1 MKDYAKLTSC
11 LWSWMNPQTILT
23 QLSLVYLCAFCDGD
37 IIREEVL
44 GLIPLEGRITAEII
58 FQRIVDFFSKVNG
71 LNLERFVNRSVKSL
85 HCLIHQSVLCS
96 RLFSGLKNTMDSVM
110 AIINFL
116 QVKIESP
123 TPVISYNVSRHV
135 SRALCNA
142 LQSVCELRE
151 EIVTFLCDCKHK
163 HADAFVCRMMD
174 SMLHFPTLRDFIKS
188 SASAKVI
195 LSMSEFVNKLMDNF
209 VTRFYELDM
218 PTVARSLC
226 LVMSSAVLTSFAVR
240 RRAVAIQYC
249 SVVGKTGRFLL
260 AVCSTGVTFLA
271 LQCGMQITFT
281 YIPKDVTGPWD
292 NIFFNFGIV
301 RFSDVDTLNII
312 RLLMPD
318 FAVFLSTLFI
328 LHWCKAKKP
337 HHSENCRDLYNSEG
351 SDGEISDSECEGE
364 STTSSFG
371 SSVKSHTSP
380 LSSPDVLQKLIIF
393 LTSLRLLMSSV
404 MNTAG
409 KVLVTVLLCLAG
421 ITFPSLTSALYFM
434 VFLGLV
440 WCWVLDYTISLLHF
454 SSLCVMMTIFSG
466 GHILILLFGLTAL
479 IQTNMSEPYILALHE
494 DGSWPAMVHPLVL
507 LLLYFSVMSLLH
519 NNLNIYYAQEN
530 VESFAEASDILS
542 NFSKSHHFSP
552 ERKEVRFD
560 RSTFDQAPPIY
571 INQVNPCQ
579 RQSVLAECSDFIVSI
594 PSGDFGGDGMA
605 AGLRA
610 LEKSCD
616 FQNQDPLGGSVI
628 ESYYNNRCVLKRLVS
643 VSNGQSGE
651 RCVASAVDSQHINY
665 FELLAVCLV
674 ALMLVWKRTWQ
685 DHEGSGLNSL
695 IVEDDYP
702 NCFAFSPYTQNVSY
716 CTSKSTE
723 YTVKKESCGGGN
735 GILND
740 ADSLSS
746 TDASGPSALN
756 QLGQVI
762 MKQSYLIALIITMV
776 WSISYNSWLT
786 LVLLV
791 WSCAIWMLKDRRRY
805 AMLSA
810 PLLAVYGTLLLVV
823 TFISQLHL
831 NHIDIFPTL
840 PKDVLIDF
848 DVYGYPVPCVHLATK
863 LKEKNE
869 EDLQTADH
877 LMEVKVQSCDTSQA
891 SQMMIL
897 LGTLVKGILVK
908 YWIFCC
914 CFMFF
919 FVSFSDKVAV
929 YKILYICLFL
939 FCVVLYEVH
948 YEVWRSILKHF
959 WAVVVGYSMLVLI
972 LIYVYQFKSVCNLFQ
987 QILGIPEE
995 RLRDIGL
1002 EQFDTIELF
1011 ARILL
1016 PAFFLLAC
1024 ILQLHYFNCDFLS
1037 LTDLQTV
1044 VPRNKIDR
1052 LKERQIHG
1060 KSSDQISSSSLD
1072 EHHEIELEDD
1082 VKQWLVVMDR
1092 VHELTLQA
1100 VLWLWRGQELCWRIL
1115 ELHSFKLVSTAI
1127 IWVCVQEVR
1136 HKPVYSLHIQYLF
1149 NVAGIA
1155 DEFVVFGV
1163 VDICSAIF
1171 ETAAFGFQC
1180 VFCLGLCDGCGLTSC
1195 NESSTGDNRA
1205 ELLRNSVLYLAP
1217 VDPAIWVGGLRKCE
1231 DHILPCLWNHLLILG
1246 LLVFDVTVHR
1256 HQLHHRLQNGLKVT
1270 QSRTIFQGVTH
1281 QHLDHG
1287 ILPSLKY
1294 FANYFFYKFGL
1305 EVCFVVAVNVIG
1317 QRMDVCALLHSFALM
1332 AVLSRRRRKAI
1343 GEVWP
1348 KYCCFIASFM
1358 VLQYLLCIG
1367 LPPALCIDYP
1377 WRKSSAA
1384 WSSNLIKWLYLPD
1397 HAMSPNAN
1405 FILYDCLLLLV
1416 ASLQWQVFED
1426 ENQACVRLLAG
1437 ENVEISRNLDPQ
1449 TLNQYTP
1456 VNNFLHCRSYL
1467 DMVKLFVFSYFFWLV
1482 LCLIFITGTTRINI
1496 FCLGYLVACFYFML
1510 FGGTLLLQPV
1520 QYVLRLWDCL
1530 IAYTCVVIS
1539 LKNMLSLGSCVY
1551 LEGLQKHGCWLIQAF
1566 SMFCTINGYNLP
1578 KPDNQCELP
1587 EGEAGIVWDAICFTV
1602 LLAQRRVFLSYYFLY
1617 VVSDLQTSKV
1627 LASSISSQAA
1637 QFSKEDGERT
1647 QAIACLRILVERAIR
1662 RVKEFH
1668 IWDTTV
1674 PLTIGAEL
1682 FEAKV
1687 KKQVAARLEMEKKS
1701 VEILKKQMEKIKS
1714 KQEIAPYQEVTSSAA
1729 HAESSYCP
1737 KQNDGDCGYDL
1748 FETDSEEEEEEMKDK
1763 TQDNISP
1770 KKKTAFQLVS
1780 LLSHRMEKI
1789 KSKQEIAPYQEVT
1802 SSAAHAESSYCPKQ
1816 NGSPL

>member
-1 MKDYAKLTSC
+1 MDCDCMLC
-11 LWSWMNPQTILT
+11 LQAISLRYNG
-23 QLSLVYLCAFCDGD
+23 LSVVYLLFLLS
-37 IIREEVL
+37 V
-44 GLIPLEGRITAEII
+44 PL
-58 FQRIVDFFSKVNG
+58 FPSP
-71 LNLERFVNRSVKSL
+71 NLD
-85 HCLIHQSVLCS
+85 
-96 RLFSGLKNTMDSVM
+96 TM
-110 AIINFL
+110 
-116 QVKIESP
+116 K
-123 TPVISYNVSRHV
+123 
-135 SRALCNA
+135 
-142 LQSVCELRE
+142 
-151 EIVTFLCDCKHK
+151 
-163 HADAFVCRMMD
+163 
-174 SMLHFPTLRDFIKS
+174 
-188 SASAKVI
+188 
-195 LSMSEFVNKLMDNF
+195 
-209 VTRFYELDM
+209 
-218 PTVARSLC
+218 
-226 LVMSSAVLTSFAVR
+226 
-240 RRAVAIQYC
+240 
-249 SVVGKTGRFLL
+249 GKTGRFLL

-466 GHILILLFGLTAL
+466 GHILILYLYQLPLFQQL
-479 IQTNMSEPYILALHE
+479 IPPQ
-494 DGSWPAMVHPLVL
+494 DGFTS
-507 LLLYFSVMSLLH
+507 
-519 NNLNIYYAQEN
+519 NLNIYYAQEN

-552 ERKEVRFD
+552 ERKE
-560 RSTFDQAPPIY
+560 
-571 INQVNPCQ
+571 
-579 RQSVLAECSDFIVSI
+579 
-594 PSGDFGGDGMA
+594 
-605 AGLRA
+605 
-610 LEKSCD
+610 
-616 FQNQDPLGGSVI
+616 
-628 ESYYNNRCVLKRLVS
+628 
-643 VSNGQSGE
+643 
-651 RCVASAVDSQHINY
+651 
-665 FELLAVCLV
+665 

-762 MKQSYLIALIITMV
+762 MKQSYLIALIITM
-776 WSISYNSWLT
+776 
-786 LVLLV
+786 
-791 WSCAIWMLKDRRRY
+791 
-805 AMLSA
+805 
-810 PLLAVYGTLLLVV
+810 
-823 TFISQLHL
+823 
-831 NHIDIFPTL
+831 
-840 PKDVLIDF
+840 
-848 DVYGYPVPCVHLATK
+848 
-863 LKEKNE
+863 
-869 EDLQTADH
+869 
-877 LMEVKVQSCDTSQA
+877 
-891 SQMMIL
+891 
-897 LGTLVKGILVK
+897 
-908 YWIFCC
+908 
-914 CFMFF
+914 
-919 FVSFSDKVAV
+919 
-929 YKILYICLFL
+929 
-939 FCVVLYEVH
+939 VH

-1052 LKERQIHG
+1052 MKKNTEKLKKWLKERQIHG

-1127 IWVCVQEVR
+1127 IWVCVQEV
-1136 HKPVYSLHIQYLF
+1136 SLMNLLFLVLWTYALPYLRLRPLAF
-1149 NVAGIA
+1149 NVSSVWACVM
-1155 DEFVVFGV
+1155 VVCKMMYQLK
-1163 VDICSAIF
+1163 IIKPSEYSSNC
-1171 ETAAFGFQC
+1171 TA
-1180 VFCLGLCDGCGLTSC
+1180 
-1195 NESSTGDNRA
+1195 
-1205 ELLRNSVLYLAP
+1205 
-1217 VDPAIWVGGLRKCE
+1217 
-1231 DHILPCLWNHLLILG
+1231 
-1246 LLVFDVTVHR
+1246 
-1256 HQLHHRLQNGLKVT
+1256 
-1270 QSRTIFQGVTH
+1270 
-1281 QHLDHG
+1281 
-1287 ILPSLKY
+1287 
-1294 FANYFFYKFGL
+1294 
-1305 EVCFVVAVNVIG
+1305 VCFVVAVNVIG

-1367 LPPALCIDYP
+1367 LPPALCID
-1377 WRKSSAA
+1377 
-1384 WSSNLIKWLYLPD
+1384 
-1397 HAMSPNAN
+1397 
-1405 FILYDCLLLLV
+1405 DCLLLLV

-1627 LASSISSQAA
+1627 LASSPN
-1637 QFSKEDGERT
+1637 
-1647 QAIACLRILVERAIR
+1647 V
-1662 RVKEFH
+1662 
-1668 IWDTTV
+1668 
-1674 PLTIGAEL
+1674 
-1682 FEAKV
+1682 
-1687 KKQVAARLEMEKKS
+1687 
-1701 VEILKKQMEKIKS
+1701 
-1714 KQEIAPYQEVTSSAA
+1714 
-1729 HAESSYCP
+1729 
-1737 KQNDGDCGYDL
+1737 
-1748 FETDSEEEEEEMKDK
+1748 
-1763 TQDNISP
+1763 
-1770 KKKTAFQLVS
+1770 
-1780 LLSHRMEKI
+1780 
-1789 KSKQEIAPYQEVT
+1789 
-1802 SSAAHAESSYCPKQ
+1802 
-1816 NGSPL
+1816 